1 MALREFKAD
10 FEGMQLQCWQGGK
23 GLPIIM
29 MHGSGA
35 GASTMGNFKRV
46 IGPLS
51 EKYSILAADLIGFG
65 ESDRKSAEP
74 YFDIDMWVRQGERM
88 IELIG
93 GGPVGIIGHSL
104 SGALAL
110 KVAARNSNV
119 AGVLTTGTMG
129 ASFQV
134 EPAARG
140 WTFPET
146 REQLEKLVAAMVYDR
161 SQADATEVEYRAGV
175 LYAPGY
181 RDYFKSMFA
190 LSRQT
195 YIDTTALSD
204 EEMQRISCPV
214 MLMHGENDASFS
226 PEQATLPLAKALP
239 NADALILKKCA
250 HGVALD
256 RPAAFLAAVD
266 LLFGRHI

>member
-1 MALREFKAD
+1 MALREFKTT
-10 FEGMQLQCWQGGK
+10 FEGMQLHCWQGGK
-23 GLPIIM
+23 GFPIIM

-65 ESDRKSAEP
+65 QSGRKPAEP
-74 YFDIDMWVRQGERM
+74 YFDVDMWVRQGERM

-110 KVAARNSNV
+110 KIAVRNSNV

-134 EPAARG
+134 ESPARG

-146 REQLEKLVAAMVYDR
+146 REQLENLTAGMVYDK
-161 SQADATEVEYRAGV
+161 SKPDIEEVEYRASI

-190 LSRQT
+190 LGRQT
-195 YIDTTALSD
+195 YIDATALS
-204 EEMQRISCPV
+204 EVETQKISCPV
-214 MLMHGENDASFS
+214 ILLHGEDDASFT

-256 RPAAFLAAVD
+256 RPTAFLAAVD
-266 LLFGRHI
+266 LLFGHQR